1 MLFLGDNGSQRHLRY
16 HVDYSVIKKDR
27 THKKTR
33 TDLIC
38 GLTRWNIDI
47 IYNCNR
53 QEPETELIYE
63 WINKLIN

>member
-38 GLTRWNIDI
+38 DLTRWNIDVI
-47 IYNCNR
+47 HNCNR
-53 QEPETELIYE
+53 QEPEAELICE
-63 WINKLIN
+63 